1 MCSCKGRNDRN
12 ASPYKLYF
20 DVWRPT
26 VYTGGCWTE
35 RRSRGAVFGMP
46 SGGDKSIEAE
56 RLKEEGAD
64 YTFGRHRAVRIPVA
78 PSHTYALAPWIPLP
92 PYLSERR

>member
-1 MCSCKGRNDRN
+1 MGMRRSIMSC
-12 ASPYKLYF
+12 F

-26 VYTGGCWTE
+26 VYTSGCWNE
-35 RRSRGAVFGMP
+35 RRSRGAVFGLP

-64 YTFGRHRAVRIPVA
+64 CTFGRHCAARHRDA
-78 PSHTYALAPWIPLP
+78 PSHTL
-92 PYLSERR
+92 